1 MTRQKKQLEIK
12 IGEKFR
18 WYDRDIWYIIGFVQ
32 DGDQVLV
39 ALKSWARVR
48 SKWVY
53 KLESKEIMEEWFN
66 EYNKETK

>member
-53 KLESKEIMEEWFN
+53 RLELKEIMEEWFN